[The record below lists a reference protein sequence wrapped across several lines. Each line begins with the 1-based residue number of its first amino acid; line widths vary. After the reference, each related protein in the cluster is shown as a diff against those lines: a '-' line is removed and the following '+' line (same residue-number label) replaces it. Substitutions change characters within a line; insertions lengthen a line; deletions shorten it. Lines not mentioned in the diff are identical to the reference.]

1 MVVAISAEEMFC
13 DCRSKWSVVIKGLD
27 GSKKHCLSIICLQ
40 TDEREL
46 ME

>member
-1 MVVAISAEEMFC
+1 MVVAISAEEMVG
-13 DCRSKWSVVIKGLD
+13 DCRNKWSVVIKGLD
-27 GSKKHCLSIICLQ
+27 GSMKHCLSIMCLQ